1 MGYLFLLFT
10 ILLESAAVIF
20 MKLSHG
26 FEQKGYGGIA
36 VLAYALSFVTLT
48 YALKHLEV
56 GLANA
61 TWAGASTVL
70 VAVAGIFI
78 FKEQLSTLQIVSM
91 ILIIIGLVGLN
102 YAKAE

>member
-1 MGYLFLLFT
+1 MGYLFLLLT

-26 FEQKGYGGIA
+26 FEQKVYGGIA
-36 VLAYALSFVTLT
+36 ALAYALSFLSLT
-48 YALKHLEV
+48 YALKYLEV

-61 TWAGASTVL
+61 IWAGASTVL

-78 FKEQLSTLQIVSM
+78 FKEHLNTIQIVSM
-91 ILIIIGLVGLN
+91 ILIVLGLVGLN
-102 YAKAE
+102 YPKPA